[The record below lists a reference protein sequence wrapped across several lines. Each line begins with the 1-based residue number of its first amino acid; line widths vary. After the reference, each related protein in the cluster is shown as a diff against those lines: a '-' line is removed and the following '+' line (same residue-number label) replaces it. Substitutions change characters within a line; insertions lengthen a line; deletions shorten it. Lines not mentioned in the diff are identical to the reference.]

1 MKTRMDE
8 NLKKREREK
17 KNYQKCSNEK
27 KRITFGKDKKS
38 VKAKKKNE
46 EEILTEDREK
56 ERV

>member
-27 KRITFGKDKKS
+27 KRIKFGKDKKS